1 MNEMIK
7 NMNEK
12 LDELYSIFKAL
23 LLKNDNVNVQFLTYL
38 DYNKFKYQPASTKY
52 HYACEG
58 GLLVHSL
65 NVYVELKRLCKMYNV
80 DAPSSVVGLLHDL
93 CKIDAYIWSNG
104 ENKYLHN
111 YNSLPLGHSEKSI
124 SLIQRFFP
132 LTDMELMCIRWHM
145 GAFEAGGD
153 DKYFNAA
160 LEHPLVLL
168 THLADWI
175 SARIIEV
182 DFEKNIDK
190 LLEELRE

>member
-1 MNEMIK
+1 MT
-7 NMNEK
+7 EK
-12 LDELYSIFKAL
+12 LDKLYDIFRNL
-23 LLKNDNVNVQFLTYL
+23 LLKNTRGTAELVNYL
-38 DYNKFKYQPASTKY
+38 NFNKFKFQPASTIW

-65 NVYVELKRLCKMYNV
+65 NVYVELKRLCKIYNV
-80 DAPSSVVGLLHDL
+80 EAPEESLVFIGLLHDL

-111 YNSLPLGHSEKSI
+111 FKSLPLGHSEKSI
-124 SLIQRFFP
+124 ALIQRFIS

-145 GAFEAGGD
+145 GAFESGGD

-160 LEHPLVLL
+160 LETPLVLL
-168 THLADWI
+168 SHLADWI

-182 DFEKNIDK
+182 DFEKNIDN
-190 LLEELRE
+190 LLEELKEI